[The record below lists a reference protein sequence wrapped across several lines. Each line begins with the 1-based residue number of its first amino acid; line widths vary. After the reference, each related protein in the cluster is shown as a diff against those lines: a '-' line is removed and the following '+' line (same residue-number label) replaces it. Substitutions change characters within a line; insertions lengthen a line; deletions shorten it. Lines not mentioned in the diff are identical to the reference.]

1 MPFGADMTIDTPP
14 AGAPEHV
21 LCKWWR
27 SELMEWTREQLS
39 GLTGYSV
46 SSIRDFENGDKVIDA
61 AVRKRYRLACIA
73 AALGIQFDW
82 VDLTMNIDMPI
93 KLSMKPEYKK

>member
-1 MPFGADMTIDTPP
+1 MPTEMPP
-14 AGAPEHV
+14 EDAPEHV

-27 SELMEWTREQLS
+27 AELMEWTREQLS

-46 SSIRDFENGDKVIDA
+46 SSIRDFEKDGKDIDA

-93 KLSMKPEYKK
+93 TLSIRPEDKRR